1 MNQNKT
7 VITLLDVVGDDS
19 PYGNDQGQTVHAKL
33 KKELNKYPQEK
44 IIGISLKG
52 IRRTDASFPRESIVS
67 LAKEKRGEIG
77 FYLMDFGSEDMID
90 NWDYAAKAKDQP
102 LIINKNKEF
111 RVIGPKL
118 SADVLKLL
126 TYIME
131 NDTATSSLIAEEFDI
146 SAPNASMKLKKLL
159 NLGLVIGSKE
169 TAESGGLEYVFSAI
183 K

>member
-1 MNQNKT
+1 
-7 VITLLDVVGDDS
+7 
-19 PYGNDQGQTVHAKL
+19 
-33 KKELNKYPQEK
+33 
-44 IIGISLKG
+44 
-52 IRRTDASFPRESIVS
+52 
-67 LAKEKRGEIG
+67 
-77 FYLMDFGSEDMID
+77 MDFGSEDMID

-131 NDTATSSLIAEEFDI
+131 NDTATSSVIAEEFDI